1 MLMTRY
7 SIKTTS
13 TSNTFNSG
21 NLSAATPKR
30 SGASPW
36 GGLEGASK
44 RPVASPWG
52 GLEGASW
59 GGLVG
64 AASWRGLVGL
74 WLGLLLLCL
83 LLVSCSD
90 DDGGSRTSDLAT
102 IELYV
107 AVPAAPAD
115 GTRIGDPGVDDG
127 EDQSDWNT
135 LALMFEYFDD
145 NDAPTGKRYLHTI
158 TAEQFNS
165 LPAFNNDGTIKR
177 VTLPMTKG
185 RVKVYG
191 VTYSSDVKSDIAGQ
205 LTSWA
210 SETTTSLQDLTIP
223 NDYAEGDAA
232 ERAKFL
238 SVATGFYDDKDKKDG
253 TPDIFNIEDVITGG
267 LAGTIPVMTLTRLAA
282 KIDIQWDAQEA
293 YGEGYSDIKVTGFTF
308 SGDNENVTGSG
319 SGRLFPSL
327 GKDNATQLTPL
338 SGSKTFINRTPIS
351 QRNGRVYHY
360 VYPDGVSTP
369 KVKFNITAKKEE
381 NGSTTNVDNT
391 YTYTF
396 NSVLQKATWY
406 KIRTYIK
413 GFPEG
418 QETNI
423 TITPEGPSEAVTTE

>member
-1 MLMTRY
+1 M
-7 SIKTTS
+7 
-13 TSNTFNSG
+13 G
-21 NLSAATPKR
+21 AT
-30 SGASPW
+30 
-36 GGLEGASK
+36 
-44 RPVASPWG
+44 
-52 GLEGASW
+52 
-59 GGLVG
+59 
-64 AASWRGLVGL
+64 SWRDLVGL
-74 WLGLLLLCL
+74 GLGLLLLCL

-90 DDGGSRTSDLAT
+90 DDGGGRTSDLAT

-191 VTYSSDVKSDIAGQ
+191 VTYSSDVKSGIAKQ

-238 SVATGFYDDKDKKDG
+238 SVATGFYDEDKDKDG

-267 LAGTIPVMTLTRLAA
+267 LAEKIPVMTLTRLAA
-282 KIDIQWDAQEA
+282 KIDIQWDAKEA
-293 YGEGYSDIKVTGFTF
+293 YGSEYSDIKVTGFTF
-308 SGDNENVTGSG
+308 SGDNDEANNSTDENEKSSG
-319 SGRLFPSL
+319 SGRLFPTL

-338 SGSKTFINRTPIS
+338 SGSKTFINQTPIS

-369 KVKFNITAKKEE
+369 KVTFNITAKKEE

-391 YTYTF
+391 YIYTF
-396 NSVLQKATWY
+396 KDPLQKATWY
-406 KIRTYIK
+406 KIRTYVN
-413 GFPEG
+413 GFTN

-423 TITPEGPSEAVTTE
+423 TITPEGPSETVETE

>member
-1 MLMTRY
+1 MTRY

-30 SGASPW
+30 S
-36 GGLEGASK
+36 
-44 RPVASPWG
+44 VASPWG
-52 GLEGASW
+52 GLEGATPKRSVASPW

-64 AASWRGLVGL
+64 
-74 WLGLLLLCL
+74 LGFLLLCL
-83 LLVSCSD
+83 LLASCSD

-115 GTRIGDPGVDDG
+115 DLTRIGDPGEDDG
-127 EDQSDWNT
+127 EDQSEWNRLT
-135 LALMFEYFDD
+135 LMFQYFDEK
-145 NDAPTGKRYLHTI
+145 DAPTNQRDLYTI
-158 TAEQFNS
+158 TADQFNS
-165 LPAFNNDGTIKR
+165 LPAWNNDGTIKR

-191 VTYSSDVKSDIAGQ
+191 VTYSSDVTSGIADQ
-205 LTSWA
+205 IANWEKDNTSV
-210 SETTTSLQDLTIP
+210 QDLTIS
-223 NDYAEGDAA
+223 NDYAKGDAA

-238 SVATGFYDDKDKKDG
+238 SVATGFYDYDKDG

-293 YGEGYSDIKVTGFTF
+293 YGSGYSGIKVTGFTF

-327 GKDNATQLTPL
+327 YTGTEKL

-369 KVKFNITAKKEE
+369 KVTFNITATE
-381 NGSTTNVDNT
+381 NNPDDIKRD

-396 NSVLQKATWY
+396 DAKLQKATWY

>member
-1 MLMTRY
+1 MTRY

-13 TSNTFNSG
+13 TSNTLNSG
-21 NLSAATPKR
+21 NLSTATPKR
-30 SGASPW
+30 S
-36 GGLEGASK
+36 
-44 RPVASPWG
+44 VASPWG

-135 LALMFEYFDD
+135 LALMFEYFGD

-158 TAEQFNS
+158 TDKQFNS
-165 LPAFNNDGTIKR
+165 LPALNGDGTIKR

-191 VTYSSDVKSDIAGQ
+191 VTYSSDVKSDIADQITGWKNN
-205 LTSWA
+205 TNNTISV
-210 SETTTSLQDLTIP
+210 QDLTIS
-223 NDYAEGDAA
+223 NDYAKGDAA

-238 SVATGFYDDKDKKDG
+238 SVATGFYDKKKDG
-253 TPDIFNIEDVITGG
+253 TPDIFNIETVISGG
-267 LAGTIPVMTLTRLAA
+267 LSGDIPVMTLTRLAA

-293 YGEGYSDIKVTGFTF
+293 YGGGYSDIKVTGFTF
-308 SGDNENVTGSG
+308 SGDNTSINGSG
-319 SGRLFPSL
+319 HGRLFPSL
-327 GKDNATQLTPL
+327 YTGTEKL
-338 SGSKTFINRTPIS
+338 SGSKTFINQTPIS
-351 QRNGRVYHY
+351 PRTGGFYH
-360 VYPDGVSTP
+360 
-369 KVKFNITAKKEE
+369 
-381 NGSTTNVDNT
+381 
-391 YTYTF
+391 
-396 NSVLQKATWY
+396 SV
-406 KIRTYIK
+406 
-413 GFPEG
+413 
-418 QETNI
+418 
-423 TITPEGPSEAVTTE
+423 

>member
-13 TSNTFNSG
+13 TSNTLNSG
-21 NLSAATPKR
+21 NLSTATPKR
-30 SGASPW
+30 S
-36 GGLEGASK
+36 
-44 RPVASPWG
+44 VASPWG

-135 LALMFEYFDD
+135 LALMFEYFGD

-158 TAEQFNS
+158 TDKQFNS
-165 LPAFNNDGTIKR
+165 LPALNGDGTIKR

-191 VTYSSDVKSDIAGQ
+191 VTYSSDVKSGIAKQ

-223 NDYAEGDAA
+223 NDYAEGDA
-232 ERAKFL
+232 AKFL

-293 YGEGYSDIKVTGFTF
+293 YGGGYKDIKVTGFTF
-308 SGDNENVTGSG
+308 SGDNTSINGSG
-319 SGRLFPSL
+319 HGRLFPSL
-327 GKDNATQLTPL
+327 YTGTEKL
-338 SGSKTFINRTPIS
+338 SGSKTFINQTPIS

-369 KVKFNITAKKEE
+369 KVTFNITATK
-381 NGSTTNVDNT
+381 NVERD

-396 NSVLQKATWY
+396 KDPLQKATWY

>member
-21 NLSAATPKR
+21 NLSAASLNRP
-30 SGASPW
+30 GASPW
-36 GGLEGASK
+36 GGL
-44 RPVASPWG
+44 
-52 GLEGASW
+52 
-59 GGLVG
+59 
-64 AASWRGLVGL
+64 VGL
-74 WLGLLLLCL
+74 GFLLLCL
-83 LLVSCSD
+83 LLASCSD

-115 GTRIGDPGVDDG
+115 DLTRIGDPGEDDG
-127 EDQSDWNT
+127 EDQSEWNT
-135 LALMFEYFDD
+135 LTLMFQYFDEKGTE
-145 NDAPTGKRYLHTI
+145 TGQRDLYTI
-158 TAEQFNS
+158 TADQFNS
-165 LPAFNNDGTIKR
+165 LPALNNDGTIKR

-191 VTYSSDVKSDIAGQ
+191 VTYSSDVTSGIADQ
-205 LTSWA
+205 IANWEKDNTSV
-210 SETTTSLQDLTIP
+210 QDLTIS
-223 NDYAEGDAA
+223 NDYAKGDAA

-238 SVATGFYDDKDKKDG
+238 SVATGYYDKDG

-267 LAGTIPVMTLTRLAA
+267 LADRIPVMTLTRLAA

-293 YGEGYSDIKVTGFTF
+293 YGSGYSDIKVTGFTF
-308 SGDNENVTGSG
+308 SGDNAEANNSTDENEKSG
-319 SGRLFPSL
+319 SGRLFPTL
-327 GKDNATQLTPL
+327 GKDNATPLTPL

-369 KVKFNITAKKEE
+369 KVTFNITATE
-381 NGSTTNVDNT
+381 NNPDDIKRD

-396 NSVLQKATWY
+396 DAKLQKATWY

-423 TITPEGPSEAVTTE
+423 TITPEGPNEAVTTE

>member
-1 MLMTRY
+1 MTRY

-30 SGASPW
+30 PGASPW
-36 GGLEGASK
+36 GGLEGA
-44 RPVASPWG
+44 
-52 GLEGASW
+52 ASW
-59 GGLVG
+59 V
-64 AASWRGLVGL
+64 GLVGL
-74 WLGLLLLCL
+74 GLGLLLLCL
-83 LLVSCSD
+83 LLASCSD
-90 DDGGSRTSDLAT
+90 DDGGGRTSDLAT

-115 GTRIGDPGVDDG
+115 DLTRIGDPGEDDG
-127 EDQSDWNT
+127 EDQSEWNT

-165 LPAFNNDGTIKR
+165 LPALNNDGTIKR

-185 RVKVYG
+185 RVNVYG
-191 VTYSSDVKSDIAGQ
+191 VTYSSDVTSGIAKQ
-205 LTSWA
+205 LTDWA
-210 SETTTSLQDLTIP
+210 DGTIASLQDLTIP
-223 NDYAEGDAA
+223 NDYAEGDA
-232 ERAKFL
+232 AKFL

-253 TPDIFNIEDVITGG
+253 TPDIFNIEEVITGG

-293 YGEGYSDIKVTGFTF
+293 YGGGYSDIKVTGFTF

-338 SGSKTFINRTPIS
+338 SGSKTFINQTPIS

-360 VYPDGVSTP
+360 VFPDGVSTP
-369 KVKFNITAKKEE
+369 KVTFNITAKKEE
-381 NGSTTNVDNT
+381 NGSTTNVDNKNP

-396 NSVLQKATWY
+396 NGPLQKATWY
-406 KIRTYIK
+406 KIRTKIN
-413 GFPEG
+413 GFKNN
-418 QETNI
+418 T
-423 TITPEGPSEAVTTE
+423 TDFTVTTEWPGGVAVPTE

>member
-1 MLMTRY
+1 MTRY

-21 NLSAATPKR
+21 NLSAASLNRP
-30 SGASPW
+30 GASPW
-36 GGLEGASK
+36 GGL
-44 RPVASPWG
+44 
-52 GLEGASW
+52 
-59 GGLVG
+59 
-64 AASWRGLVGL
+64 VGL
-74 WLGLLLLCL
+74 GFLLLCL
-83 LLVSCSD
+83 LLASCSD

-115 GTRIGDPGVDDG
+115 DLTRIGDPGEDDG
-127 EDQSDWNT
+127 EDQSEWNT
-135 LALMFEYFDD
+135 LTLMFQYFDEKGTE
-145 NDAPTGKRYLHTI
+145 TGQRDLYTI
-158 TAEQFNS
+158 TADQFNS
-165 LPAFNNDGTIKR
+165 LPALNNDGTIKR

-191 VTYSSDVKSDIAGQ
+191 VTYSSDVTSGIADQ
-205 LTSWA
+205 IANWEKDNTSV
-210 SETTTSLQDLTIP
+210 QDLTIS
-223 NDYAEGDAA
+223 NDYAKGDAA

-238 SVATGFYDDKDKKDG
+238 SVATGYYDKDG

-267 LAGTIPVMTLTRLAA
+267 LADRIPVMTLTRLAA

-293 YGEGYSDIKVTGFTF
+293 YGSGYSDIKVTGFTF
-308 SGDNENVTGSG
+308 SGDNAEANNSTDENEKSG
-319 SGRLFPSL
+319 SGRLFPTL
-327 GKDNATQLTPL
+327 GKDNATPLTPL

-369 KVKFNITAKKEE
+369 KVTFNITATE
-381 NGSTTNVDNT
+381 NNPDDIKRD

-396 NSVLQKATWY
+396 DAKLQKATWY

>member
-1 MLMTRY
+1 MTRY

-30 SGASPW
+30 
-36 GGLEGASK
+36 
-44 RPVASPWG
+44 PVASPWG
-52 GLEGASW
+52 GLEGA
-59 GGLVG
+59 
-64 AASWRGLVGL
+64 ASWRGLVGL
-74 WLGLLLLCL
+74 GLGLLLLCL
-83 LLVSCSD
+83 LLASCSD
-90 DDGGSRTSDLAT
+90 DDGGGRTSDLAT
-102 IELYV
+102 IDLYV

-135 LALMFEYFDD
+135 LALMFEYFGD

-158 TAEQFNS
+158 TDKQFNS

-177 VTLPMTKG
+177 ITLPMTKG

-191 VTYSSDVKSDIAGQ
+191 VTYSSDVTTGIADQ
-205 LTSWA
+205 LTDWA
-210 SETTTSLQDLTIP
+210 DGTIASLQDLTIS
-223 NDYAEGDAA
+223 NDYAEGDA
-232 ERAKFL
+232 AKFL
-238 SVATGFYDDKDKKDG
+238 SVATGFYDEDKDG
-253 TPDIFNIEDVITGG
+253 TPGIFKIEDVITGG
-267 LAGTIPVMTLTRLAA
+267 LSGDIPVMTLTRLAA
-282 KIDIQWDAQEA
+282 KIDIQWDAREA
-293 YGEGYSDIKVTGFTF
+293 YGSGYSNVLVTGFTF
-308 SGDNENVTGSG
+308 SGDNESITGSG

-327 GKDNATQLTPL
+327 SAGAEKL
-338 SGSKTFINRTPIS
+338 SGSKTFINQTPIS

-369 KVKFNITAKKEE
+369 KVTFNITATK
-381 NGSTTNVDNT
+381 NVERD

-396 NSVLQKATWY
+396 KDPLQKATWY

-413 GFPEG
+413 GFTN